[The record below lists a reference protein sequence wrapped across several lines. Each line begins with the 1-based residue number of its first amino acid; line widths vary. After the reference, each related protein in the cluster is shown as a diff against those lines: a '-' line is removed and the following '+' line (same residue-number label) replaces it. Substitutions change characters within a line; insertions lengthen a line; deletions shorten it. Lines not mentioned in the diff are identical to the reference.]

1 MVEACHEIFSVWQ
14 LVMLESMNKK
24 ALKPITATER
34 KAL

>member
-14 LVMLESMNKK
+14 LVMLESMNKE

>member
-1 MVEACHEIFSVWQ
+1 MRFSSVWQ

-24 ALKPITATER
+24 ALKLITATEG

>member
-14 LVMLESMNKK
+14 LVMLESVNKK
-24 ALKPITATER
+24 ALIPLTATEG